1 MSRATSQKNRLGSGA
16 CTDASKLI
24 DFTFNGKAYQGVAGD
39 TLASALLANGVD
51 VVGRSFKYARPR
63 GIVGHGAEEPNAIIQ
78 LGSGAATVPNLKATQ
93 VELYAGLEAS
103 SVNGWPSVDFDL
115 MGVIGAFGR
124 LMPPGFYYKTFMYPK
139 KLWMTYEHF
148 IRKAAGLGATPVES
162 DPDTYDKLNQH
173 CDVLVVGAGPAGL
186 VAAREAARAGA
197 RVIIA
202 DEQSQFGGSLLAS
215 TQTLDGI
222 VATHWVAQLVAELQG
237 FDNVQLLPRSTV
249 FGYYD
254 HNFLTILERRTD
266 HLGLTADQGARQRL
280 HRVRAKQVVL
290 ATGAFERPLVFAH
303 NDIPGVMSACSVST
317 YINRYGVV
325 PGNKLVLV
333 TTNDSAYQTALD
345 WHQAGRQVVAVV
357 DTRSDPQGDIVSAVK
372 ALGINVID
380 GHAVIEAQ
388 GSQRVKRALV
398 APINADGTAVTGSV
412 SRLNC
417 DLIASSGGWSPAIHL
432 SSHTGAKPQWDEQIV
447 GFRPGESK
455 QQERSAGACRGTYS
469 LVACLAEGANAGAE
483 AAKLAGYGDG
493 TIHFA
498 LSLCKEYAQRPQQAL
513 FLLPHTKSTSRAP
526 SQFVDFQLDVTA
538 GGVELA
544 VREGFE
550 SVEHVKRYTALG
562 FGTDQ
567 GKLGNINGMA
577 ILAKALGQSI
587 PETGTTIFR
596 PSYTPSTFG
605 ALAGRDVNQ
614 LFDPE
619 RYTAMHR
626 WHVEQGAEFENVGQW
641 KRPWYFPQ
649 PGETMFDAVNR
660 EALAVRNSVGI
671 LDASTLGKIDIQ
683 GPDAA
688 EFITRI
694 YTNSY
699 LKLAPGKCRYG
710 VMLKEDGMIFD
721 DGVCACLGDN
731 HYLMFTTTGGAAGV
745 LAWLELWQQTEWPEL
760 QVYFTSVTDHWTTA
774 TVSGPNARKVI
785 AKVCEDID
793 LSNQAFAFMDW
804 RDGTVAG
811 VKARVFRISFT
822 GELSYEVNVPAHYG
836 RQVWEKLM
844 EAGAEFDITPYGTET
859 MHVLR
864 AEKGFIIVGQDTDG
878 SMTPS
883 DMNMDWVLGKNKA
896 FSYLGK
902 RSLER
907 SDTRRENRKQLVGL
921 KTLVATEVLPE
932 GAQIVFDSKQKIPM
946 SMQGHVTSSYFSA
959 CLGHSIALAV
969 VKGGLNRLGQTVY
982 CPLAD
987 GRIIAAE
994 IVSSVF
1000 YDPKG
1005 ERHHVE

>member
-1 MSRATSQKNRLGSGA
+1 MSQNRLASHTGA
-16 CTDASKLI
+16 VI
-24 DFTFNGKAYQGVAGD
+24 DFTFNGKSYQGIAGD

-63 GIVGHGAEEPNAIIQ
+63 GIFGHGAEEPNAIIQ

-93 VELYAGLEAS
+93 VELYQGLEAS
-103 SVNGWPSVDFDL
+103 SVNGWPSVNFDV
-115 MGVIGAFGR
+115 MAIVGAFGR

-148 IRKAAGLGATPVES
+148 IRQAAGLGTAPVEA

-186 VAAREAARAGA
+186 VAAREAARTGA

-202 DEQSQFGGSLLAS
+202 DEQSEFGGSLLAS
-215 TQTLDGI
+215 QQTMDG
-222 VATHWVAQLVAELQG
+222 VMAPRWVASLVAELVAYK
-237 FDNVQLLPRSTV
+237 NVQLLPRSTV

-266 HLGLTADQGARQRL
+266 HLGLSSAQGTRQRL
-280 HRVRAKQVVL
+280 HRVRAVQVVL

-303 NDIPGVMSACSVST
+303 NDIPGVMLASSVST
-317 YINRYGVV
+317 YINRYGVA
-325 PGNKLVLV
+325 PGKKLLLF

-345 WHQAGRQVVAVV
+345 WQQTGREIIAVV
-357 DTRSDPQGDIVSAVK
+357 DTRSSPSGDIVAAVK
-372 ALGINVID
+372 LLGIDVIG
-380 GHAVIEAQ
+380 GHGLIEAQ
-388 GSQRVKRALV
+388 GNKRVKRALI
-398 APINADGTAVTGSV
+398 APINESGTQVTGPV
-412 SRLNC
+412 RCLDC
-417 DLIASSGGWSPAIHL
+417 DLIACSGGWSPAVHL
-432 SSHTGAKPQWDEQIV
+432 SSHTGAKPVWDESIV
-447 GFRPGESK
+447 AFRPGESK
-455 QQERSAGACRGTYS
+455 QQERSAGACRGTFD
-469 LVACLAEGANAGAE
+469 LTGCLAEGASAGAV
-483 AAKLAGYGDG
+483 AASLCGHGDG
-493 TIHFA
+493 NVQFPACAVEDYT
-498 LSLCKEYAQRPQQAL
+498 EQPQQAL
-513 FLLPHTKSTSRAP
+513 FLVPHTSATSRAP
-526 SQFVDFQLDVTA
+526 SQFVDFQLDVSA
-538 GGVELA
+538 GGIELA
-544 VREGFE
+544 VLEGFE

-577 ILAKALGQSI
+577 ILANALDQTI
-587 PETGTTIFR
+587 AETGTTIFR
-596 PSYTPSTFG
+596 PSYTPTTFG
-605 ALAGRDVNQ
+605 AIAGRDVNA

-626 WHVEQGAEFENVGQW
+626 WHVEHGAEFENVGQW

-649 PGETMFDAVNR
+649 QGETMQAAVNR
-660 EALAVRNSVGI
+660 ECLAVRNSVGM

-688 EFITRI
+688 EFITRM

-745 LAWLELWQQTEWPEL
+745 LAWLEIWQQTEWPEL
-760 QVYFTSVTDHWTTA
+760 QVYFTSVTDHWATA
-774 TVSGPNARKVI
+774 TVTGPNARRVI
-785 AKVCEDID
+785 AKVCQDID
-793 LSNQAFAFMDW
+793 LSNEAFAFMDW

-836 RQVWEKLM
+836 RHIWQALI
-844 EAGAEFDITPYGTET
+844 EAGEEFSMTPYGTET

-878 SMTPS
+878 SMTPA
-883 DMNMDWVLGKNKA
+883 DMNMDWVVGKKKT
-896 FSYLGK
+896 FSFIGK
-902 RSLER
+902 RSLQR
-907 SDTRRENRKQLVGL
+907 SDTLRENRKQFVGL
-921 KTLVATEVLPE
+921 KTVDGQAVLPE
-932 GAQIVFDSKQKIPM
+932 GAQVVFDAKQKIPM
-946 SMQGHVTSSYFSA
+946 SMQGHVTSSYYSA
-959 CLGHSIALAV
+959 YLGHSIALAV
-969 VKGGLNRLGQTVY
+969 VKGGLGRMGQVVH